1 MALYEKRDDVYCGS
15 CGHFTRHYI
24 WRDGRQARNAPNG
37 CFLPLSLGHCAHPR
51 MKDRREDQ
59 SCPCGSPAP
68 RTRTRRTPGCRV
80 QTRRT
85 AESGPALFYPR
96 FSSFRSWVW
105 NASGR
110 SHHSSTSSPVR
121 GCRNRSPTA

>member
-51 MKDRREDQ
+51 MKDRRELVRILGLEDHDVV
-59 SCPCGSPAP
+59 GRLGGLVLAIP
-68 RTRTRRTPGCRV
+68 RTPDQDPPDTRLPG
-80 QTRRT
+80 
-85 AESGPALFYPR
+85 A
-96 FSSFRSWVW
+96 
-105 NASGR
+105 NAPDR
-110 SHHSSTSSPVR
+110 
-121 GCRNRSPTA
+121 

>member
-59 SCPCGSPAP
+59 SCPLWIP
-68 RTRTRRTPGCRV
+68 RTPDQDLSLIHISSRGVIP
-80 QTRRT
+80 
-85 AESGPALFYPR
+85 PA
-96 FSSFRSWVW
+96 W
-105 NASGR
+105 
-110 SHHSSTSSPVR
+110 PVECHR
-121 GCRNRSPTA
+121 

>member
-1 MALYEKRDDVYCGS
+1 MSRGLGDVYKRQLYEKRDDVYCGS

-59 SCPCGSPAP
+59 SCPLWIP
-68 RTRTRRTPGCRV
+68 RTPDQDPPDTRL
-80 QTRRT
+80 
-85 AESGPALFYPR
+85 SGA
-96 FSSFRSWVW
+96 
-105 NASGR
+105 NAPDR
-110 SHHSSTSSPVR
+110 
-121 GCRNRSPTA
+121 

>member
-37 CFLPLSLGHCAHPR
+37 CFLPLS
-51 MKDRREDQ
+51 
-59 SCPCGSPAP
+59 
-68 RTRTRRTPGCRV
+68 
-80 QTRRT
+80 RT

-121 GCRNRSPTA
+121 GWRNRSPTA

>member
-59 SCPCGSPAP
+59 SCPLWI
-68 RTRTRRTPGCRV
+68 
-80 QTRRT
+80 

-121 GCRNRSPTA
+121 GWRNRSPTA